1 MAAAS
6 ARAVVGVVNEEN
18 TKILSVSP
26 NEIRSADGGGDES
39 QQPSCDDDDKT
50 DKSNVAND
58 VEDGDVAAS
67 NDKADD
73 DQSNALKSLRNN
85 SKSNSSRNSSN
96 IKQGYNNIIA
106 SLLRTTTL

>member
-1 MAAAS
+1 M
-6 ARAVVGVVNEEN
+6 NEEH

-26 NEIRSADGGGDES
+26 NEIHATDGDAS
-39 QQPSCDDDDKT
+39 QQPSCDDDKT
-50 DKSNVAND
+50 GKSD
-58 VEDGDVAAS
+58 VEDGVVATS
-67 NDKADD
+67 NDKADG
-73 DQSNALKSLRNN
+73 DQSNALKSFRKN